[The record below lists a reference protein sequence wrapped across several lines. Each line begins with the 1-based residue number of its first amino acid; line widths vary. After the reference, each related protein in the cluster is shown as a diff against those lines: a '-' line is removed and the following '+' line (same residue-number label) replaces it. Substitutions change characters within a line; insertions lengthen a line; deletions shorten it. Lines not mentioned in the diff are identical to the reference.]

1 MSRRR
6 RLYTAGLDS
15 GSRVTN
21 GDGVLPRRVA
31 FDFDP
36 LEEATTRWKN
46 RGWPGPD
53 EFAAAQS
60 VLIASQMILTA
71 VDAVLEPFGLT
82 FARYEAL
89 ALLSFSKEGRL
100 PIGKM
105 SARLRVHPASMTNTV
120 TKLEAD
126 GLLRRLSD
134 SSDRRTVIA
143 EITDAGWALV
153 QRTTPALAEAQ
164 FGTAGLNPYQRE
176 AIVTIIR
183 DFRIARGEFVLSGQ
197 NSGIGAAGYVSTSER
212 ADQP

>member
-15 GSRVTN
+15 GSRVIN
-21 GDGVLPRRVA
+21 GDGVPPRKVA

-53 EFAAAQS
+53 ELAAAQS
-60 VLIASQMILTA
+60 ILVASQMILTA
-71 VDAVLEPFGLT
+71 VDAALEPFGLT

-100 PIGKM
+100 PVGKL

-134 SSDRRTVIA
+134 SSDRRTVLA
-143 EITDAGWALV
+143 EITDAGWAVV
-153 QRTTPALAEAQ
+153 QAATPVLAAAQ
-164 FGTAGLNPYQRE
+164 FGTAGLEPDQRT
-176 AIVTIIR
+176 AIVRIIR
-183 DFRIARGEFVLSGQ
+183 DFRIARGEFVLS
-197 NSGIGAAGYVSTSER
+197 ASEH
-212 ADQP
+212 ADQHEPSWLAPNET

>member
-6 RLYTAGLDS
+6 RLYTAGPHSAADA
-15 GSRVTN
+15 TCA
-21 GDGVLPRRVA
+21 GVRLRKPA

-53 EFAAAQS
+53 ELAAAQS
-60 VLIASQMILTA
+60 ILTASQMILTS
-71 VDAVLEPFGLT
+71 VDAALEPFGLT

-100 PIGKM
+100 PVGKM

-126 GLLRRLSD
+126 GLLRRLPD
-134 SSDRRTVIA
+134 SSDRRTVLA
-143 EITDAGWALV
+143 EITDDGWALV
-153 QRTTPALAEAQ
+153 QVATRDLAKAQ
-164 FGTAGLNPYQRE
+164 FGTAGLEPDQRK
-176 AIVTIIR
+176 AIVKIIR
-183 DFRIARGEFVLSGQ
+183 DFRIARGEFVVRDQ
-197 NSGIGAAGYVSTSER
+197 EDEVEAAGPV
-212 ADQP
+212 DG